1 MLFDLRGRGR
11 RRSVQTIYVAL
22 AVLMGG
28 GLIFFGIGGSVSG
41 GLFDAIGLTGNG
53 NSGSGGAGDI
63 LAKQQRTAERRVQ
76 LNPNDAAGWAE
87 LTRIHF
93 QRAGLGANYHQA
105 PRHFKRRGSRPPP
118 PAAAPPG

>member
-11 RRSVQTIYVAL
+11 RRSVQAIYVGL

-63 LAKQQRTAERRVQ
+63 LAKQQRTAERRGE
-76 LNPNDAAGWAE
+76 LNPHHAAG
-87 LTRIHF
+87 
-93 QRAGLGANYHQA
+93 RAGATPGPFPPARPGGNYEPA
-105 PRHFKRRGSRPPP
+105 PHPLKSGRGSPTP
-118 PAAAPPG
+118 